1 MFLQK
6 TAPKNARNAVI
17 STKINISL
25 REKEKTVSLVFLPT
39 QPQLNPK
46 AIVAVSLILSTLCRY
61 NITPIYLWI
70 TIEIYARWLYLVY
83 IFKKY
88 FTKKSFN
95 LGGERTLTQDDLRKM
110 YRERTIREKQTYI
123 AKVTRIT
130 GSLLSQFAHDKI
142 DLCPAFFKRLQD
154 YLTQWFL
161 IYRSDC
167 MVLCELNQHDYIYL
181 IQLLNEKYYQ
191 TTDIHEL
198 KQINS
203 IYKQLKFKSESW
215 LNRIK

>member
-1 MFLQK
+1 MW
-6 TAPKNARNAVI
+6 T
-17 STKINISL
+17 
-25 REKEKTVSLVFLPT
+25 
-39 QPQLNPK
+39 
-46 AIVAVSLILSTLCRY
+46 
-61 NITPIYLWI
+61 
-70 TIEIYARWLYLVY
+70 TIEIYARCLYLVY

-88 FTKKSFN
+88 FSKKSFN

-123 AKVTRIT
+123 AKVTRIN

-161 IYRSDC
+161 TYRSDC
-167 MVLCELNQHDYIYL
+167 MILCELNQHDYTYL
-181 IQLLNEKYYQ
+181 IQLLDEKYYQ

-215 LNRIK
+215 LNKIK